1 MNAPGY
7 SHRNEG
13 RPMKSTLNAKIA
25 NADRETL
32 VRLGDQLDGNT
43 PGFEYED
50 EWQKYL
56 TTEQLREVVSEWAA
70 KGFITE

>member
-1 MNAPGY
+1 MNANQ
-7 SHRNEG
+7 S
-13 RPMKSTLNAKIA
+13 LADKIA

-32 VRLGDQLDGNT
+32 VRMSAVLGEST
-43 PGFEYED
+43 TGFDWEP

-70 KGFITE
+70 KGVIAE